1 MWYEYCKMKGKRR
14 VSIMTTGVCAFISIA
29 FIDIYED
36 FEMSV
41 TKEVWTIKV
50 SLIVYTVQDL
60 RLLQWSV
67 IFVEWCAV

>member
-1 MWYEYCKMKGKRR
+1 MCVVSLDAMWYEYCKMKGKRR

-41 TKEVWTIKV
+41 TKEV
-50 SLIVYTVQDL
+50 
-60 RLLQWSV
+60 
-67 IFVEWCAV
+67 